1 MKNIFQFIQNNKY
14 TPWVVF
20 VFLGLLAS
28 LSSCQTTASDGTSA
42 GLNDSRSADTYIPY
56 GYVLIPLEIQ
66 NAESLTNIVGDLG
79 GVVDLYTVSSEFQK
93 SLKIAHKVKL
103 LRAPLNPQQ
112 FAVLVK
118 ESESSQILS
127 HAGPFTAVIQNPDE
141 KTHGVTKRSTRTQIH
156 YLGE

>member
-1 MKNIFQFIQNNKY
+1 MKNIFQFIQKNKY
-14 TPWVVF
+14 TPWVLF
-20 VFLGLLAS
+20 VLLGLLAS
-28 LSSCQTTASDGTSA
+28 LSSCQTTASEDKPESSDA
-42 GLNDSRSADTYIPY
+42 RSADTYIPY
-56 GYVLIPLEIQ
+56 GYVLIPLDIH
-66 NAESLTNIVGDLG
+66 NAESLTNIVGEIG
-79 GVVDLYTVSSEFQK
+79 GVVDLYTISSEFQK

-141 KTHGVTKRSTRTQIH
+141 KTHGVTKRSVRTQIH